1 MLPAH
6 SKIGASSSKRWL
18 SCPGSIA
25 LSQGIP
31 NRGSQYAMEGTAA
44 HELAEMC
51 LNEYFDAQYY
61 VATNHVITVHQDG
74 TDYLFPVTQEMADAV
89 QVYLDFVRKDE
100 PFDTLVEVKFHL
112 KELHEGL
119 FGTADC
125 VQWFADEAKLR
136 VIDYKH
142 GQGTPVEAEGNPQG
156 MYYAL
161 GALTALRF
169 PARVVEIVIVQP
181 RCPHGAGPIRSWTIG
196 VDELLDWQ
204 ADLLDGVKRVEHASR
219 LHDPASFEKLP
230 NIAAQWSDGYL
241 ASGDHCK
248 FCPAAAVP
256 GRCSAIADKQQAL
269 ARVEF
274 APMVDYDPA
283 KLAQALLDIPMV
295 EQRIKAIREFAYAE
309 AEAGRCPPGWKLVEK
324 RAISKLRDDADH
336 DEMAALLGVPKDEL
350 FKERELKNYGDLKS
364 MAPGKNDK
372 ERTAALAPFV
382 SKVSSG
388 HTLAPAEDKRAAVK
402 SSAQLDF
409 IDN

>member
-18 SCPGSIA
+18 ACPGSIP
-25 LSQGIP
+25 LSADIP

-44 HELAEMC
+44 HQLAEMC
-51 LNEYFDAQYY
+51 LTDELDAQYF
-61 VATNHVITVHQDG
+61 VATNHVITVHDSG
-74 TDYLFPVTQEMADAV
+74 AAYPFPVTQEMADAV
-89 QVYLDFVRKDE
+89 QVYLDFVRQDE

-112 KELHEGL
+112 KDLHEGL

-136 VIDYKH
+136 VVDYKH

-161 GALTALRF
+161 GALIALRF

-196 VDELLDWQ
+196 VDQLLDWQ
-204 ADLLDGVKRVEHASR
+204 ADLLDGVKTVELAGKLFPSR
-219 LHDPASFEKLP
+219 TEGWDERFL
-230 NIAAQWSDGYL
+230 AA
-241 ASGDHCK
+241 GDHCK

-256 GRCSAIADKQQAL
+256 GRCTAIAEKQQAL

-274 APMVDYDPA
+274 APMAQYDPV
-283 KLAQALLDIPMV
+283 KLAQALADIPMV

-309 AEAGRCPPGWKLVEK
+309 AEAGRSPPGWKLVEK
-324 RAISKLRDDADH
+324 RASRKWRDDDSIVRTRIIEATDMVG
-336 DEMAALLGVPKDEL
+336 DDLYAPAKLLSPAQIEKLLPKDQRSIIAEL
-350 FKERELKNYGDLKS
+350 TVKE
-364 MAPGKNDK
+364 
-372 ERTAALAPFV
+372 
-382 SKVSSG
+382 SSG

-402 SSAQLDF
+402 QSAQLDF

>member
-1 MLPAH
+1 
-6 SKIGASSSKRWL
+6 
-18 SCPGSIA
+18 
-25 LSQGIP
+25 
-31 NRGSQYAMEGTAA
+31 
-44 HELAEMC
+44 
-51 LNEYFDAQYY
+51 
-61 VATNHVITVHQDG
+61 
-74 TDYLFPVTQEMADAV
+74 
-89 QVYLDFVRKDE
+89 
-100 PFDTLVEVKFHL
+100 
-112 KELHEGL
+112 
-119 FGTADC
+119 

-230 NIAAQWSDGYL
+230 NIAAQWADGYL

-256 GRCSAIADKQQAL
+256 GRCSAIAEKQQAL

-283 KLAQALLDIPMV
+283 KLAQALLDIPAV
-295 EQRIKAIREFAYAE
+295 EARIKAIREFAYAE
-309 AEAGRCPPGWKLVEK
+309 AEAGRAPPGWKLVEK
-324 RAISKLRDDADH
+324 RATRKWGGEMADV
-336 DEMAALLGVPKDEL
+336 MAALHTAGLLADEIVESKIKSPAQIEKLLPKEHRSILAEL
-350 FKERELKNYGDLKS
+350 TVKE
-364 MAPGKNDK
+364 
-372 ERTAALAPFV
+372 
-382 SKVSSG
+382 SSG

-402 SSAQLDF
+402 QSAQLDF
-409 IDN
+409 LDN

>member
-18 SCPGSIA
+18 ACPGSIP
-25 LSQGIP
+25 LSVGIP

-51 LNEYFDAQYY
+51 LVEELDAQYY
-61 VATNHVITVHQDG
+61 VASNHVITVHDNG
-74 TDYLFPVTQEMADAV
+74 AEYLFPVTQEMADAV
-89 QVYLDFVRKDE
+89 QVYLDFVRQDE

-112 KELHEGL
+112 KDLHEGL

-161 GALTALRF
+161 GALTTLRF

-196 VDELLDWQ
+196 VDQLLDWQ
-204 ADLLDGVKRVEHASR
+204 ADLLDGVKRVELASR
-219 LHDPASFEKLP
+219 IGSATP
-230 NIAAQWSDGYL
+230 NELWADQFL

-256 GRCSAIADKQQAL
+256 GRCTAIAETQQAL

-274 APMVDYDPA
+274 SPLVDYDPA
-283 KLAQALLDIPMV
+283 KLAQALLDIPAV
-295 EQRIKAIREFAYAE
+295 EARIKAIREFAYAE
-309 AEAGRCPPGWKLVEK
+309 AEAGRSPPGWKLVEK
-324 RAISKLRDDADH
+324 RATRKWAADETFVANFVLDNTTVDRAAIYSPKKLLSPAQI
-336 DEMAALLGVPKDEL
+336 EKLLPKDQRGILTEL
-350 FKERELKNYGDLKS
+350 TVKE
-364 MAPGKNDK
+364 
-372 ERTAALAPFV
+372 
-382 SKVSSG
+382 SSG

-402 SSAQLDF
+402 QSAQLDF

>member
-18 SCPGSIA
+18 ACPGSIA
-25 LSQGIP
+25 LSAGIP

-51 LNEYFDAQYY
+51 LIDELDAQYF
-61 VATNHVITVHQDG
+61 VATNHVITVHDNG
-74 TDYLFPVTQEMADAV
+74 AEYPFPVTQEMADAV
-89 QVYLDFVRKDE
+89 QVYLDFVRDGE

-112 KELHEGL
+112 KDLHEGL

-161 GALTALRF
+161 GALTTLRF

-196 VDELLDWQ
+196 VDQLLDWQ
-204 ADLLDGVKRVEHASR
+204 ADLLDGVKRVELATEAHGRVCDDTEQAWF
-219 LHDPASFEKLP
+219 AGQF
-230 NIAAQWSDGYL
+230 L

-248 FCPAAAVP
+248 FCPASAVP
-256 GRCSAIADKQQAL
+256 GRCSAIAEKQQAL

-324 RAISKLRDDADH
+324 RATRKWREVSEVLGGLRDVLPAEVGAD
-336 DEMAALLGVPKDEL
+336 DLYEPAKLKSPAQIEKLLPKDQRAILAEL
-350 FKERELKNYGDLKS
+350 TVKE
-364 MAPGKNDK
+364 
-372 ERTAALAPFV
+372 
-382 SKVSSG
+382 SSG

-402 SSAQLDF
+402 QSAQLDF

>member
-1 MLPAH
+1 MNLPAH

-18 SCPGSIA
+18 ACPGSIA
-25 LSQGIP
+25 LSQSIP

-44 HELAEMC
+44 HQLAELC
-51 LNEYFDAQYY
+51 LNEELDAQYF
-61 VATNHVITVHQDG
+61 VATSTIITVHDNG
-74 TDYLFPVTQEMADAV
+74 AEYPFPVTQEMADAV
-89 QVYLDFVRKDE
+89 QVYLDYVRKDE

-142 GQGTPVEAEGNPQG
+142 GAGTPVEAEGNPQG

-161 GALTALRF
+161 GALTTLRF

-196 VDELLDWQ
+196 VDQLLDWQ
-204 ADLLDGVKRVEHASR
+204 ADLLDGVKRVEMASNIR
-219 LHDPASFEKLP
+219 PTYSGSADTEASWS
-230 NIAAQWSDGYL
+230 AQFL

-256 GRCSAIADKQQAL
+256 GRCSAIAEKQQAL

-283 KLAQALLDIPMV
+283 KLAQALLDMPAV
-295 EQRIKAIREFAYAE
+295 EARIKAIREFAYAE
-309 AEAGRCPPGWKLVEK
+309 AEAGRAPPGWKLVEK
-324 RAISKLRDDADH
+324 RATRKWRDDAGVDQ
-336 DEMAALLGVPKDEL
+336 ALFEATGIEHGKFYDPPKLKSPAQIEKLLPKDQRSILAEL
-350 FKERELKNYGDLKS
+350 TVKE
-364 MAPGKNDK
+364 
-372 ERTAALAPFV
+372 
-382 SKVSSG
+382 SSG

-402 SSAQLDF
+402 QSAQLDF
-409 IDN
+409 LEN